1 MVISVIY
8 CACALGV
15 EETCARAIKQRLLFS
30 FRRTLKVEDI
40 TIGDEDGYIF
50 LLDKRV

>member
-30 FRRTLKVEDI
+30 FRRTLKVEF
-40 TIGDEDGYIF
+40 ELYNNAF
-50 LLDKRV
+50 LRI